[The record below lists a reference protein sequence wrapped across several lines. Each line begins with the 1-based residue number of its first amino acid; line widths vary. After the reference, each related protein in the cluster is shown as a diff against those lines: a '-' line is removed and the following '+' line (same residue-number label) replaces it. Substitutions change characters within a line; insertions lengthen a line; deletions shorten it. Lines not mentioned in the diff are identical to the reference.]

1 MKEEQNTK
9 DQSME
14 LVLILD
20 RSGSMVGLEDDTIGG
35 YNSLLKKQQR
45 ELSKTLVTTVL
56 FDHEYQVL
64 HHREDLRK
72 ISPLTKNDY
81 VPRGTTALLDAVGK
95 SILALKK
102 VHGQMKKSVRP
113 QKVLFVITT
122 DGLENA
128 SVVFTREK
136 VQGLIQKMQEKHG
149 WTFLFLGANIDA
161 VETARDLG
169 ITKDHAADYVAD
181 EEGIENTYAAIHEAV
196 CAMRSGDGLSKDWKK
211 AVTENT
217 GRPKKSQG
225 L

>member
-1 MKEEQNTK
+1 MKEEQRTK

-20 RSGSMVGLEDDTIGG
+20 RSGSMAGLEEDTLGG

-56 FDHEYQVL
+56 FDHEYLVL
-64 HHREDLRK
+64 HQREDLGK
-72 ISPLTKNDY
+72 IRPLTKKEY

-95 SILALKK
+95 SIVALKK

-113 QKVLFVITT
+113 RKVLFVITT

-161 VETARDLG
+161 VETAKDLG

-181 EEGIENTYAAIHEAV
+181 EEGILSTYEAIHEAV
-196 CAMRSGDGLSKDWKK
+196 CAVRSGDGLSKDWKK
-211 AVTENT
+211 AVMKNT
-217 GRPKKSQG
+217 GSTKMSQG